1 MSRWILCHSVHLD
14 ADSNSPQEEY
24 EFSWWKNIHDGDD
37 RSTIIMVVMIIMIMM
52 VMMMI
57 FKVVT
62 TMTKDI
68 NSRWWPRSGHEN
80 EKDNENENY
89 SNDEIH
95 RWLRSDPTNCICT
108 GKTFD
113 RWKKFLKWNFPAIFH
128 GNFLFEFIT
137 TYATNLTPSFVGI
150 SSFKE
155 KFKIKVYKITFYL
168 YISKIKSKF
177 PIYSEK
183 LKVNENYIS
192 SLSLIFC
199 VSLYL
204 SNSTS
209 TVFGGSDMLHVER

>member
-1 MSRWILCHSVHLD
+1 MSHWILCHSVHLD

-24 EFSWWKNIHDGDD
+24 EFSWCKNIHDGDD
-37 RSTIIMVVMIIMIMM
+37 RSTIIEVVMIIMIMM
-52 VMMMI
+52 IMMMI
-57 FKVVT
+57 LKVVT

-80 EKDNENENY
+80 EKDNDNENY

-128 GNFLFEFIT
+128 GNFFIWIYNNLCNEFNAI
-137 TYATNLTPSFVGI
+137 FCWDI
-150 SSFKE
+150 FFKE
-155 KFKIKVYKITFYL
+155 KFKIKVYKIIFYL

>member
-1 MSRWILCHSVHLD
+1 MSGISKYYFVAWIRKWQKLRLGKISFILFGNSHRIYFVTLSHWILCHSVHLD

-24 EFSWWKNIHDGDD
+24 EFSWCKNIHDGDD
-37 RSTIIMVVMIIMIMM
+37 RSTIIMVVMIMTIIMI
-52 VMMMI
+52 MMMI

-80 EKDNENENY
+80 EKDNDNENENY

-128 GNFLFEFIT
+128 GNFFIWIYNNLCNEFN
-137 TYATNLTPSFVGI
+137 A
-150 SSFKE
+150 
-155 KFKIKVYKITFYL
+155 
-168 YISKIKSKF
+168 
-177 PIYSEK
+177 
-183 LKVNENYIS
+183 
-192 SLSLIFC
+192 IFC
-199 VSLYL
+199 WDI
-204 SNSTS
+204 
-209 TVFGGSDMLHVER
+209 FF